1 MILQPVGGGAKAAA
15 ILIGRF
21 RWNQDLQGTK
31 DGVNTS
37 FVVPGGDTFVQLGD
51 LVIRVYRN
59 GQRLRLGLGND
70 YTVSESGGPGTGYDT
85 VVFQGPAPLPYEELT
100 ADYLVP

>member
-1 MILQPVGGGAKAAA
+1 MILQPVGGGAKAAG
-15 ILIGRF
+15 ILLGRF

-31 DGVNTS
+31 DGVNAT
-37 FVVPGGDTFVQLGD
+37 FVLPGGDQFTQSGE

-59 GQRLRLGLGND
+59 GQRLRLGSLND

-85 VVFQGPAPLPYEELT
+85 ILFLGPAPLPYEELT